1 MTAKDQ
7 RVGDRH
13 AGHPHRTLRGID
25 PALWQAAKDKAAKE
39 RREKGVSEVVIE
51 LLAEWVKQ

>member
-1 MTAKDQ
+1 MSRMHVFLNPNGKS
-7 RVGDRH
+7 R
-13 AGHPHRTLRGID
+13 
-25 PALWQAAKDKAAKE
+25 AAKDKAAKE